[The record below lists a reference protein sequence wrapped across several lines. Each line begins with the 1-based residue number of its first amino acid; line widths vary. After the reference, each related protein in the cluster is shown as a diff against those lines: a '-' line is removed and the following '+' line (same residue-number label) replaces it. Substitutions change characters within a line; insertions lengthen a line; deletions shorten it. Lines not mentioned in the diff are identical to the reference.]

1 MMKMSFKYLKFWGV
15 TSVSVID
22 IYLFFTCLLIDL
34 SDFWVILS
42 QICNWIIYE
51 KAQILIMQ
59 NRAKLYAKLVYEC

>member
-15 TSVSVID
+15 TFLSVID

-34 SDFWVILS
+34 NDFWSILS

-59 NRAKLYAKLVYEC
+59 NRAKFYAKLVYEC